1 MNMSKNNMKYLKV
14 FEQSTIYYLVIKTQ
28 KDEPKWA
35 NSVDLFRTLESA
47 KNFVLNGVNENLM
60 ESDSNMFEDGELTN
74 AGALEDKEN
83 ETSVFIDFEKALD
96 WFNEHYNNMS
106 YEIQEIPL
114 DDFVDVEDRVKKIRT
129 QNRFDL

>member
-1 MNMSKNNMKYLKV
+1 MSKNNMKYLKV